1 MVNAGLNFGQPVP
14 ARKGDGVDGRG
25 LQVHAVGQHG
35 RQQALAYEGI
45 GHHGGQSR
53 NAQALQYIPVLDNN
67 LCNRIFPHLAWA
79 GYLTNWHG
87 PRPGERP
94 TGYIVCLANSQWQ
107 KGPDTEL
114 YCDLGIASQSML
126 LAAAARDVFGCRIGA
141 FKPVLHEV
149 LQLQAHHRILL
160 VLALGYPAEEVVLE
174 ELGANGTIRYWR
186 DEAGVHHVPK
196 RALQDVLLQP
206 PGSLP

>member
-1 MVNAGLNFGQPVP
+1 MNLAQLVAKTRTVRRFREDRPLNEQFMRDLIDL
-14 ARKGDGVDGRG
+14 ARLSGC
-25 LQVHAVGQHG
+25 A
-35 RQQALAYEGI
+35 
-45 GHHGGQSR
+45 R

-126 LAAAARDVFGCRIGA
+126 LAAAARDVFGCSIGA